1 MIKHSTVFQPRIIRI
16 VEIIFL
22 SLFIISLFIPYAYGV
37 KPNAFFWGW
46 WASTGAWRSFF
57 IVGLPLILSFFLF
70 IMISVKPRFGKQTL
84 KWVPWLIVIIYSF
97 TMVLFLIY
105 PPGFFDQKPSFNLLH
120 SPPMI
125 FTIVLSLCLF
135 LVTLFMTK
143 DNYIKIENYTL
154 SIISIPVVFYFFVLQ
169 FEFGGYLLNICFAV
183 LYVIAVLKVF
193 LLKKNEENPTA

>member
-1 MIKHSTVFQPRIIRI
+1 MIKHSTVFHPRTIRI

-46 WASTGAWRSFF
+46 WDSTGAWRSFF

-97 TMVLFLIY
+97 TMVLFLIEVGMDIINDEY
-105 PPGFFDQKPSFNLLH
+105 FANG
-120 SPPMI
+120 I
-125 FTIVLSLCLF
+125 FIKGLILPLVFSLFLIVLTMLKS
-135 LVTLFMTK
+135 K
-143 DNYIKIENYTL
+143 DNYLKIENYIL
-154 SIISIPVVFYFFVLQ
+154 SIIAIPVVYFF
-169 FEFGGYLLNICFAV
+169 FCGFFLLTCYKRFQHMILGHWAV
-183 LYVIAVLKVF
+183 LF
-193 LLKKNEENPTA
+193 LQQTETRILQ